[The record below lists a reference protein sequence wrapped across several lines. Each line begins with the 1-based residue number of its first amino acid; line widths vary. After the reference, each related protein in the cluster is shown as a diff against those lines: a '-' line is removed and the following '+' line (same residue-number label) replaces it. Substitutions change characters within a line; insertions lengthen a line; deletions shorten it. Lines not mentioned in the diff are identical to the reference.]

1 MAETSE
7 TRSFL
12 RFQVKAKD
20 DLQEENLQHKKR
32 GDIVVYKLD
41 GQAAVRDEVQ
51 TPEASGE
58 SRSLHALGKMQARDE
73 VVMFI
78 LEM

>member
-20 DLQEENLQHKKR
+20 DLQEENLQLKKR

-41 GQAAVRDEVQ
+41 GQAAVREPQ
-51 TPEASGE
+51 LACL
-58 SRSLHALGKMQARDE
+58 R
-73 VVMFI
+73 
-78 LEM
+78 